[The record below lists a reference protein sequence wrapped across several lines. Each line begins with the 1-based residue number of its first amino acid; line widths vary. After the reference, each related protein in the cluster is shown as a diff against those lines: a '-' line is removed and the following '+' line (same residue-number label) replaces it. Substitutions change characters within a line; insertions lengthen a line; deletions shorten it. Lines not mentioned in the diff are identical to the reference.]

1 MNTFPIL
8 ALRPLLIPLA
18 AAALFLGGC
27 SPAMVKPDGA
37 DDARAKLTQLQS
49 DPQLASLAPVA
60 IKEAEAAVIA
70 AERLQDDEA
79 LGRHLV
85 AVADRKVDIASAR
98 AQSRLLVDQ
107 RKLLSEQREAARL
120 ESRTREVGM
129 ARSDMKAAQGD
140 AARARSEA
148 DAARSETDAARSE
161 TEAARAQAAEL
172 QRELDELN
180 AKETDR
186 GLVVTLGDVLFST
199 GKSDLKGGATANLG
213 KLAAFL
219 NRYTDRTISIEGH
232 TDSVGGEDYNMDL
245 SRRRAE
251 AVKTYLVSQGIAG
264 ARIEATGRGEGAPI
278 SGNDSVTGRQQNR
291 RVEVIIAN
299 STTAAAR

>member
-1 MNTFPIL
+1 MNTFNPL
-8 ALRPLLIPLA
+8 PRDSLRPLLISLA

-60 IKEAEAAVIA
+60 IKEAEVAVIA
-70 AERLQDDEA
+70 AEQPQDDAA

-85 AVADRKVDIASAR
+85 AVADRKVDIANAR
-98 AQSRLLVDQ
+98 AQARLLVDQ
-107 RKLLSEQREAARL
+107 RKLLGEQREAARL
-120 ESRTREVGM
+120 ESRTREVGA
-129 ARSDMKAAQGD
+129 ARSGMKAAQGD

-148 DAARSETDAARSE
+148 NAARSETDAAR
-161 TEAARAQAAEL
+161 AQAGDL
-172 QRELDELN
+172 QREIDELN

-199 GKSDLKGGATANLG
+199 GRSDLKGGATANLG

-219 NRYTDRTISIEGH
+219 NRYGDRTVSIEGH
-232 TDSVGGEDYNMDL
+232 TDSIGGEDYNQGL
-245 SRRRAE
+245 SQRRAE
-251 AVKTYLVSQGIAG
+251 AVKSYLVSQGIAG
-264 ARIEATGRGEGAPI
+264 ARMDAAGMGEGAPI
-278 SGNDSVTGRQQNR
+278 AGNDSATGRQQNR

-299 STTAAAR
+299 STTTSLR

>member
-1 MNTFPIL
+1 MSTPKTL
-8 ALRPLLIPLA
+8 SQHAVRPLLIPLA
-18 AAALFLGGC
+18 AAALFLGAC

-37 DDARAKLTQLQS
+37 DDARAKLTQLQA

-60 IKEAEAAVIA
+60 IKDAETAVIEAE
-70 AERLQDDEA
+70 RPQDDEA

-85 AVADRKVDIASAR
+85 AVADRKVDIATAR

-120 ESRTREVGM
+120 ESRTREVGA

-148 DAARSETDAARSE
+148 DMARSQTDAALG
-161 TEAARAQAAEL
+161 QAEEL
-172 QRELDELN
+172 QRQLDELN

-219 NRYTDRTISIEGH
+219 TRYPDRAISIEGH
-232 TDSVGGEDYNMDL
+232 TDSVGNEDYNQDL
-245 SRRRAE
+245 SQRRAE
-251 AVKTYLVSQGIAG
+251 SVKAYLVSQGIARS
-264 ARIEATGRGEGAPI
+264 RIDAAGKGEGSPI
-278 SGNDSVTGRQQNR
+278 SGNDSSTGRQQNR

-299 STTAAAR
+299 STTTSQR

>member
-1 MNTFPIL
+1 MNAFNPFSQ
-8 ALRPLLIPLA
+8 ASLRPLLIPLG
-18 AAALFLGGC
+18 AAALFVGGC

-70 AERLQDDEA
+70 AERPQDDEA

-85 AVADRKVDIASAR
+85 AVADRKVDVASAR

-148 DAARSETDAARSE
+148 DAARSET
-161 TEAARAQAAEL
+161 EAARTQSADL

-251 AVKTYLVSQGIAG
+251 AVKTYLVSKGIAG
-264 ARIEATGRGEGAPI
+264 SRIDATGKGEGAPI
-278 SGNDSVTGRQQNR
+278 SGNDSATGRQQNR